1 MTVVKTPPQ
10 RQPSQ
15 DELEALIEE
24 ARRRARRRHL
34 LIVTGV
40 VSLLLLVGAAAGAI
54 ALTRDGGAA
63 EGLRDGFHAVQARG
77 TVQHARLEDLSAFVK
92 TVSLPSGAVKPTRL
106 TREVWWNPGTGL
118 YRTVYRYDGADV
130 GVIVQR
136 ACFGQK
142 PRFCLPPSPY
152 DLRLRGQGWPPKHN
166 RARQVGRGNFR
177 GRPIVWV
184 EGLVNPENGTHPLS
198 GDQVGYDAV
207 THRPLV
213 LRQIL
218 RGASGRRRVFNRTAV
233 TILPDLAGQQVSFAV
248 PRGGAPRNADLKV
261 ASFRKVR
268 LDEMAKVIG
277 RTPLWLG
284 TSYLGHRLRFVQSG
298 LEGGANG
305 KNRGVGMAP
314 VVRLD
319 YGSFRLDEFGD
330 ERPLGFAAK
339 LPSGKIF
346 AENASA
352 IFERDGVS
360 VTVLGSLNG
369 PLSPA
374 DATALVKALRPV
386 PAG

>member
-1 MTVVKTPPQ
+1 MTVVDAPPRQ
-10 RQPSQ
+10 QPSQ

-24 ARRRARRRHL
+24 ARRRARRRRL

-40 VSLLLLVGAAAGAI
+40 VSLLLVVGAAAGAI
-54 ALTRDGGAA
+54 ALTRDGGAG

-77 TVQHARLEDLSAFVK
+77 PVQHARLEDLHAFVR

-118 YRTVYRYDGADV
+118 SRTVYRYDGAEV
-130 GVIVQR
+130 GAIVQQG
-136 ACFGQK
+136 CFGPK
-142 PRFCLPPSPY
+142 PRFCSPPSPF
-152 DLRLRGQGWPPKHN
+152 DLRLHGPGWPPKHN
-166 RARQVGRGNFR
+166 LARQVGRGTFR

-184 EGLVNPENGTHPLS
+184 EGLVSPGNGTHPLS
-198 GDQVGYDAV
+198 GNQVGYDAV

-218 RGASGRRRVFNRTAV
+218 RGTIGRGRVLNRTAV
-233 TILPDLAGQQVSFAV
+233 TLLPDLAGRQVSFAV
-248 PRGGAPRNADLKV
+248 PPGGAPRNAGLKF
-261 ASFRKVR
+261 AKFSKVR
-268 LDEMAKVIG
+268 LDETTKVIG

-298 LEGGANG
+298 LEGSPNG

-314 VVRLD
+314 VVRFD
-319 YGSFRLDEFGD
+319 YGSFLLDEFGD
-330 ERPLGFAAK
+330 ERGLVFAGK

-352 IFERDGVS
+352 IFERDGVA
-360 VTVLGSLNG
+360 VNVVGSLNG
-369 PLSPA
+369 ALSPA
-374 DATALVKALRPV
+374 DAAALVKALRPV
-386 PAG
+386 RGG